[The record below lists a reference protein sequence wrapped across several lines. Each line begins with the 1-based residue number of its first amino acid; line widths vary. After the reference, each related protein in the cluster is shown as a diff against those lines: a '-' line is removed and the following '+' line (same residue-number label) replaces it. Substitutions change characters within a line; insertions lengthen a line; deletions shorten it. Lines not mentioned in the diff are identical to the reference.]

1 MNERQQRECPLRPEW
16 IRWWRES
23 LRVIQDQGSLVLA
36 DGAIYRIDHARK
48 RVVLVHGTPSRGIV
62 DRRCIEACGY
72 GYEVFPDPT
81 AAAIV
86 AIEGRDPRTAIICQI
101 GPDRLLIRRPIELP
115 EQPEES

>member
-62 DRRCIEACGY
+62 DRRCIEAVG
-72 GYEVFPDPT
+72 T
-81 AAAIV
+81 AT
-86 AIEGRDPRTAIICQI
+86 RFSRT
-101 GPDRLLIRRPIELP
+101 RRRRRSWRSRAGTRARRSSARSVRIDC
-115 EQPEES
+115 